1 MQIAQQLETLLL
13 QEDLSL
19 VSSQDPH
26 QVGYKCLK
34 LQFKES
40 DKPLSASK
48 EKLHVDARDTDNL
61 KKKIVHQKL
70 HSDSLPFATIFCL
83 FLNENEK
90 QKVLSKL

>member
-61 KKKIVHQKL
+61 KKKNCAPEIIQ
-70 HSDSLPFATIFCL
+70 
-83 FLNENEK
+83 
-90 QKVLSKL
+90 

>member
-61 KKKIVHQKL
+61 KKKLCTRNYTVIL
-70 HSDSLPFATIFCL
+70 SPLPPYFAYF
-83 FLNENEK
+83 
-90 QKVLSKL
+90 